1 AGARARRRDAGGPQ
15 LRPPRRPPDERG
27 PDWRPAV
34 AIRSGMVASLE
45 RAARTFLFPSR
56 EIGSRL
62 ARMYFDQRLWALTE
76 GVRGRI
82 AGTVIVGLAAVV
94 AGIARLRPLGWVFR
108 PGRAGDSLAELAPA
122 IALTALALVV
132 RSALDYTR

>member
-1 AGARARRRDAGGPQ
+1 
-15 LRPPRRPPDERG
+15 
-27 PDWRPAV
+27 
-34 AIRSGMVASLE
+34 MVASLE

-82 AGTVIVGLAAVV
+82 AGTVIVGLAAVA
-94 AGIARLRPLGWVFR
+94 AGVARLALLGWLL
-108 PGRAGDSLAELAPA
+108 GRVLAGDSLAQLAPA
-122 IALTALALVV
+122 IALPALALVA
-132 RSALDYTR
+132 RSALDFPASVVAAHAAAGVPEQRP